1 MSSAKNRNSDF
12 EILIQ
17 SGDIH
22 LLELKE
28 EKINP
33 IQLMP
38 PAELRRRRARPW
50 RRKLVKASETSV
62 VRGLK
67 LVECQV

>member
-1 MSSAKNRNSDF
+1 M
-12 EILIQ
+12 
-17 SGDIH
+17 
-22 LLELKE
+22 LELKE

-50 RRKLVKASETSV
+50 RRKLLKASETSV